1 MNSPSDNVRHATP
14 PILLALA
21 LWAWQ
26 ADLLPWGLAMG
37 AILEALR
44 FSKVRFVPR
53 TEDLNRLW
61 NATVL
66 LFIGVALYLFLAR
79 RGLESVGAIVTTS
92 SPATR
97 LDEMREMSQTAV
109 VLLRWLPFVFY
120 PFIVATSV
128 SRTTTLPWEVFS
140 LRLRAMGPE
149 VSGLRPPDWAT
160 GQIHPG
166 YLYFALVLFASC
178 AGTARSKAYLPLLL
192 SVLALALWPWR
203 SRRYRAWS
211 WVGMYLCLL
220 VGAAVTERG
229 IERARQTLLA
239 LEGRLMQNAGQGDRF
254 DQLHGVTSIGA
265 VGRLKESGRIILR
278 VRTPDGTAPGLL
290 REAVFN
296 RFRANVWGATHR
308 EFQTVGTPIDG
319 HIWRFSRRQRS
330 GRFMTIARYTAQ
342 GEAPIALP
350 SGTIMITNLPALAV
364 ETNYL
369 ASARMHEAPPLVVY
383 TVEHGPG
390 GGFDGPPDADD
401 TNLDSLK
408 GPDSEAI
415 EETAQALGLKGQPP
429 DHAVAILERYFATKF
444 EYTRWQDRST
454 GQTNSSP
461 LAAFLRESRAGHC
474 EYFATATVL
483 LLRAAG
489 VPARYAVGF
498 SPGEPRGDIWLARA
512 RDAHAWC
519 LAWINGHW
527 QDLDTT
533 PGTWRQHEAVA
544 AGWSEAIRDWFSDAW
559 YHFALWR
566 QTGGNWRIF
575 VFAAGM
581 IALSWLGWRQ
591 LRGSRWRR
599 AREQQTAHPQRT
611 SPPPGLDSEFFALA
625 EVIARKHGPR
635 LPHETPRAWLRRLSL
650 IGTPT
655 ASLLDEALQLHY
667 RLRFD
672 PRGLPESDRCRLRE
686 LARQL
691 LGTHRAPGFRN
702 RID

>member
-1 MNSPSDNVRHATP
+1 
-14 PILLALA
+14 
-21 LWAWQ
+21 
-26 ADLLPWGLAMG
+26 AMG

-79 RGLESVGAIVTTS
+79 RGLEAVGTIVTTS
-92 SPATR
+92 SLATR

-120 PFIVATSV
+120 PFIVAALV
-128 SRTTTLPWEVFS
+128 SRTATLPWEVFS
-140 LRLRAMGPE
+140 IRLKAMGPG
-149 VSGLRPPDWAT
+149 VSALRPLDWAT

-192 SVLALALWPWR
+192 SVVALALWPWR
-203 SRRYRAWS
+203 SRRYRALS
-211 WVGMYLCLL
+211 WAGMYLCLL
-220 VGAAVTERG
+220 VAAVVAEQG

-239 LEGRLMQNAGQGDRF
+239 LEGRLIQNAGQGDRF
-254 DQLHGVTSIGA
+254 DQLHGMTAIGA
-265 VGRLKESGRIILR
+265 VGRLKQSGRIILR

-308 EFQTVGTPIDG
+308 EFQTIGTPIDG
-319 HIWRFSRRQRS
+319 HIWRFSNRQRS
-330 GRFMTIARYTAQ
+330 GRFIAIARYTAQ

-350 SGTIMITNLPALAV
+350 TGTIMITNLPALAV

-369 ASARMHEAPPLVVY
+369 GSARMHEAPPLVVY
-383 TVEHGPG
+383 AVEHGPG
-390 GGFDGPPDADD
+390 VGFDGPPDPDD

-408 GPDSEAI
+408 GPDAEAI

-429 DHAVAILERYFATKF
+429 DHAVSILERYFATKF
-444 EYTRWQDRST
+444 EYTRRQDHST
-454 GQTNSSP
+454 TQTNSSA
-461 LAAFLRESRAGHC
+461 LAAFLRESHAGHC
-474 EYFATATVL
+474 EYFAAATVL

-498 SPGEPRGDIWLARA
+498 SPGELRGDTWLARA

-519 LAWINGHW
+519 LAWINGRW
-527 QDLDTT
+527 QDVDTT
-533 PGTWRQHEAVA
+533 PGTWRQHEAA
-544 AGWSEAIRDWFSDAW
+544 TAGWSEAIRDWFSDAW
-559 YHFALWR
+559 YRFALWR
-566 QTGGNWRIF
+566 QRGGNRRIF
-575 VFAAGM
+575 VFAGGM

-599 AREQQTAHPQRT
+599 APEQQTAHPSQT
-611 SPPPGLDSEFFALA
+611 SPPPGLDSEFFAVA
-625 EVIARKHGPR
+625 EVIARNHDPR
-635 LPHETPRAWLRRLSL
+635 LTHETPRAWLRRLSL
-650 IGTPT
+650 VGTPT

-672 PRGLPESDRCRLRE
+672 PQGLTESDRRRLRE
-686 LARQL
+686 LATQL
-691 LGTHRAPGFRN
+691 LQVEELRRRRLIVPV
-702 RID
+702 

>member
-1 MNSPSDNVRHATP
+1 MNSSPLNLTHATP
-14 PILLALA
+14 PILLSLA
-21 LWAWQ
+21 LWGWQ
-26 ADLLPWGLAMG
+26 AELLPWGLAMG
-37 AILEALR
+37 AILEAIR

-53 TEDLNRLW
+53 DEDLNRLW

-79 RGLESVGAIVTTS
+79 RGLETVGNIVTTS

-109 VLLRWLPFVFY
+109 ALLRWLPFVFY
-120 PFIVATSV
+120 PFIVAVSL

-140 LRLRAMGPE
+140 LRLRARGPE
-149 VSGLRPPDWAT
+149 GSALRPPDWAT

-166 YLYFALVLFASC
+166 YLYFGLVLFASC
-178 AGTARSKAYLPLLL
+178 AGTARSKVYLPMLL
-192 SVLALALWPWR
+192 SVVSVALWPWR
-203 SRRYRAWS
+203 NRRYRAWS
-211 WVGMYLCLL
+211 WAGMYLCLL
-220 VGAAVTERG
+220 MGAVVAEYG

-254 DQLHGVTSIGA
+254 DQLNGMTAIGA
-265 VGRLKESGRIILR
+265 VGHLKQSGRIILR
-278 VRTPDGTAPGLL
+278 IHTPDGAAPGLL

-319 HIWRFSRRQRS
+319 HIWRFARAQRS
-330 GRFMTIARYTAQ
+330 GRFITIARYTAK

-350 SGTIMITNLPALAV
+350 GDTIMITNLPALAV

-369 ASARMHEAPPLVVY
+369 ASARMHDAPPLVVY
-383 TVEHGPG
+383 SVEHGPG

-408 GPDSEAI
+408 GPDAEVI
-415 EETAQALGLKGQPP
+415 EETARALGLKAQPP
-429 DHAVAILERYFATKF
+429 DHAVATIERYFATRF
-444 EYTRWQDRST
+444 EYTRWQRRSAT
-454 GQTNSSP
+454 QTNSSA
-461 LAAFLRESRAGHC
+461 LAAFLRESHAGHC

-498 SPGEPRGDIWLARA
+498 SPGELRSDTWVARA

-519 LAWINGHW
+519 LAWINGRW
-527 QDLDTT
+527 QDVDTT
-533 PGTWRQHEAVA
+533 PGTWRQHEANT
-544 AGWSEAIRDWFSDAW
+544 AGWFEAIRDWFSDAW
-559 YHFALWR
+559 YRFALWR
-566 QTGGNWRIF
+566 QRGGNWRIF

-591 LRGSRWRR
+591 LRGSQWRR
-599 AREQQTAHPQRT
+599 ARERPTAHPSRT
-611 SPPPGLDSEFFALA
+611 YPLPGLDSEFFAVA
-625 EVIARKHGPR
+625 EVIARNHGPR
-635 LPHETPRAWLRRLSL
+635 LPNETLRAWLRRLSL
-650 IGTPT
+650 GGAPT
-655 ASLLDEALQLHY
+655 ASLLDEALELHY

-672 PRGLPESDRCRLRE
+672 PHGLPESDRFRLRD
-686 LARQL
+686 LTRQL
-691 LGTHRAPGFRN
+691 LAQLRVKPTKLSMR
-702 RID
+702 